1 MQEKEILF
9 RELLADHQQA
19 LDCPSNQVV
28 ITFFEEL
35 LSYLFPDYGDN
46 KLCNMEAVKHQYDE
60 LQKQWLKI
68 TQDRCKQ
75 IEEKYPGDPSLL
87 FDDLLNIR
95 NKLLKDVAAIYE
107 GDPAAKSTVEIVKTY
122 LGFKAIAA
130 YRIAHCLYN
139 SGYVLIARMISEYAH
154 SKTGVDIHPGAN
166 IDEHFCIDHAT
177 GIVIG
182 ETSNIGH
189 HVKIYQGVTLGATSV
204 DKSFA
209 SKKRHPTIGN
219 HVVIYA
225 NATIL
230 GGETIIGDNS
240 IIGGNSWITKS
251 IPPNSKLYYDSKTK
265 NLHYSDQKN

>member
-1 MQEKEILF
+1 MNDKERF
-9 RELLADHQQA
+9 FNELLTDHQQA

-28 ITFFEEL
+28 INFFEEL
-35 LSYLFPDYGDN
+35 LSYLFPDYGN
-46 KLCNMEAVKHQYDE
+46 TKLTKLEEIKQYYDS
-60 LQKQWLKI
+60 LQAQWLLI
-68 TQDRCKQ
+68 TGDRCKQ
-75 IEEKYPGDPSLL
+75 LEEKYPGDSSAL
-87 FDDLLNIR
+87 FDDLLSIR
-95 NKLLKDVAAIYE
+95 HKLLMDVEAIFE
-107 GDPAAKSTVEIVKTY
+107 GDPAAKSEVEIIKTY

-130 YRIAHCLYN
+130 YRIANCLYR
-139 SGYVLIARMISEYAH
+139 SGYVLIARIISEYAH
-154 SKTGVDIHPGAN
+154 SKTGVDIHPGAS
-166 IDEHFCIDHAT
+166 IGDYFCIDHAT

-230 GGETIIGDNS
+230 GGETTIGDNS
-240 IIGGNSWITKS
+240 TIGGNSWITKT
-251 IPPNSKLYYDSKTK
+251 IPPNSKLYYDSKNK
-265 NLHYSDQKN
+265 HLHQSAK